1 MTALQLVLEILA
13 VYRVAHMIAK
23 EDGPFD
29 VLARIRGKVDPEQK
43 TWIGRGLNCVA
54 CLSFYISF
62 VAFAL
67 GGSWLDWLAVA
78 GGVLVLYKATYK

>member
-1 MTALQLVLEILA
+1 MTAFQFVLAILA

-29 VLARIRGKVDPEQK
+29 VLAWVRGKVDPDQK
-43 TWIGRGLNCVA
+43 AWIGRGLNCVA
-54 CLSFYISF
+54 CLSFYLSL
-62 VAFAL
+62 VVFAL

-78 GGVLVLYKATYK
+78 GGVLVLYKASK

>member
-1 MTALQLVLEILA
+1 MTALQLGAAILA

-29 VLARIRGKVDPEQK
+29 ALAWIRGRIDPDQK
-43 TWIGRGLNCVA
+43 TWVGRGLNCVL
-54 CLSFYISF
+54 CLSFWLSL
-62 VAFAL
+62 VALGL

-78 GGVLVLYKATYK
+78 GGVLVLYRVAYQ